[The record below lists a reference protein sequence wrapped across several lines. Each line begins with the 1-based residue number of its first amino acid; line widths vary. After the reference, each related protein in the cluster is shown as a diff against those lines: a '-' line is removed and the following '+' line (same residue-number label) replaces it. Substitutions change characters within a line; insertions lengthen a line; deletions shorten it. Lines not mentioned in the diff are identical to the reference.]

1 MSDNPPE
8 DARPESAPPA
18 DEPRPRRTWLTL
30 PANPIGSGFLVSLG
44 VALTVGLVLA
54 IGATST
60 VLISVFLAGFIALA
74 LDPAIRALEKRK
86 VKRSIG
92 IVIVGVC
99 FLALVAVICLVVV
112 PSVISQFVE
121 FIKGIPDAIVKIEQ
135 SEWWANLEATLG
147 IDLDKVIGDTVKA
160 TANVSVLLAVS
171 GGILHA
177 GVGVISAISTS
188 IIVIVLTLYFVS
200 SMQPIKDSIATL
212 VPAYKRPTFVRLMDE
227 ITGLVGG
234 VVAGGVTLSALN
246 AVVVFVIQLL
256 IGSPIPMLMAIVA
269 FFITLVPMIGSVLY
283 WILGSIVT
291 LFVSP
296 WAALVFA
303 ILYLVYMQIEA
314 YVLTP
319 RVMGKAVAVPGF
331 LIIIGAMAGAALF
344 GFLGALVAIPITASI
359 LIIMRQVVV
368 PKQDARTVA
377 PDRGR

>member
-1 MSDNPPE
+1 MSDIAPDGHDEPVPPVE
-8 DARPESAPPA
+8 P
-18 DEPRPRRTWLTL
+18 PRPRRTWLTL

-44 VALTVGLVLA
+44 VVLTGALVFA

-60 VLISVFLAGFIALA
+60 VLISVFLAAFIALA
-74 LDPAIRALEKRK
+74 LDPAIRALEKRH

-92 IVIVGVC
+92 VLIVGVC
-99 FLALVAVICLVVV
+99 FLALVAVICLVVA
-112 PSVISQFVE
+112 PTVISQFVE
-121 FIKGIPDAIVKIEQ
+121 FVKGIPDAIVKIEQ
-135 SEWWANLEATLG
+135 SQWWANLEASLG
-147 IDLDKVIGDTVKA
+147 LDLNKLIADSVKA
-160 TANVSVLLAVS
+160 SANLSVLLAVS
-171 GGILHA
+171 GGVLHA
-177 GVGVISAISTS
+177 GLGIIGAISSS

-200 SMQPIKDSIATL
+200 SLEMIKGAIATL
-212 VPAYKRPTFVRLMDE
+212 VPAYRRPTFITLMDE

-246 AVVVFVIQLL
+246 AAVVFVIQLL
-256 IGSPIPMLMAIVA
+256 IGSPVPALMAIVA

-291 LFVSP
+291 LFIGP
-296 WAALVFA
+296 WQALIFA
-303 ILYLVYMQIEA
+303 VLYLVYMQIEA

-319 RVMGKAVAVPGF
+319 RVMGRAVAVPGF
-331 LIIIGAMAGAALF
+331 LIIIGAMAGATLF